1 MIKSTSFIRQFIKN
15 KKTIGAVLP
24 SSFFLRRKILKK
36 VYKKGSVF
44 VEFGPGTGAF
54 TFDIIKSLP
63 TDSHFLI
70 FEVNNSFHEKLKQKI
85 NDPRVIL
92 INDGA
97 ENLDKHL
104 SLNNLK
110 KADVIISSLPLTNF
124 NEKLRSQILKKSFEN
139 LNNNGRYI
147 QYQYTKNAKEEIE
160 SIFKAKNVRTEFVF
174 INIPPAFV
182 YTCKKSV

>member
-24 SSFFLRRKILKK
+24 SSFFLRRKILNK

-54 TFDIIKSLP
+54 TYDIIKSLP
-63 TDSHFLI
+63 NNCNFLI
-70 FEVNNSFHEKLKQKI
+70 FEVNKIFYEKLKQKI
-85 NDPRVIL
+85 TDHRVIL

-97 ENLDKHL
+97 ENLEKHL

-110 KADVIISSLPLTNF
+110 KADVIISSLPLANF
-124 NEKLRSQILKKSFEN
+124 NEKLRTKILKNSFEN
-139 LNNNGRYI
+139 LKTNGRFI
-147 QYQYTKNAKEEIE
+147 QYQYTKNAKDEIE
-160 SIFKAKNVRTEFVF
+160 MIFKTKNVRTEFVF

-182 YTCKKSV
+182 YTCKKTG